1 MGFFSKITRA
11 ITKPIKKVIKS
22 PLGKAALLGL
32 GAYYGPAMMGKT
44 GWMGGANPLFAGGG
58 KGAGMGKLGSYL
70 FGTGSTQ
77 LGPQVTAGTPGLL
90 SGIGSFIGKNKVPLA
105 IAGGLGLGTAAMA
118 KGAEE
123 EEPSWAGDTGTGHA
137 DYLRARKLWD
147 WGDQEPMFS
156 ANQGGRVGA
165 YQGMYAGQG
174 LGSLQG
180 GQANM
185 SEVDQPGDSNLSQI
199 EDQGVLEDTTT
210 DQGQSEDSELIMLI
224 QQLAAMG
231 IPLEQLRGRT
241 KEELVEMMVY
251 LSSQAQRET
260 GEVEEVVTAAQGG
273 RIGLDLGGPLERN
286 PGANEIFLDQSTE
299 VLRGGQDGDSIVE
312 ETENIERASYD
323 PETDNPILDMEEW
336 VERWQAHPQRD
347 QFKDWQSF
355 KRWSLGNEDQSF
367 AGGGLMRTGYSLGTE
382 HPVMPSKD
390 GMQLDMRDTGGY
402 QPLGKQEKKDDVRA
416 LLAQGEFVMTSDA
429 VRGLG
434 GGNREV
440 GAKKMYDMMHNL
452 EAMA

>member
-1 MGFFSKITRA
+1 MGFFSKIVRSV
-11 ITKPIKKVIKS
+11 TKPFKKIIKS
-22 PLGKAALLGL
+22 PLGKAALVGGL
-32 GAYYGPAMMGKT
+32 GYLT
-44 GWMGGANPLFAGGG
+44 MGGAGGFKGLTSKPWMKGIAGW
-58 KGAGMGKLGSYL
+58 AS
-70 FGTGSTQ
+70 
-77 LGPQVTAGTPGLL
+77 
-90 SGIGSFIGKNKVPLA
+90 KNRVPLM

-118 KGAEE
+118 QQSEE
-123 EEPSWAGDTGTGHA
+123 EEPSWAGDSGQGHA

-147 WGDQEPMFS
+147 WGDQQPMFS

-165 YQGMYAGQG
+165 QAGMYAGQG

-180 GQANM
+180 AEVGM
-185 SEVDQPGDSNLSQI
+185 SQVNQPA
-199 EDQGVLEDTTT
+199 DQGILEQASVTT

-273 RIGLDLGGPLERN
+273 RVGLDLGGPLERN

-312 ETENIERASYD
+312 ETENIEMAGVDTPGEDLEDLIELRRDFFEAYGREPRTMDELKKFRRDRPSDD
-323 PETDNPILDMEEW
+323 PGHLEGAVEETENIQMAN
-336 VERWQAHPQRD
+336 Q
-347 QFKDWQSF
+347 
-355 KRWSLGNEDQSF
+355 
-367 AGGGLMRTGYSLGTE
+367 GGIARTRYALGTE